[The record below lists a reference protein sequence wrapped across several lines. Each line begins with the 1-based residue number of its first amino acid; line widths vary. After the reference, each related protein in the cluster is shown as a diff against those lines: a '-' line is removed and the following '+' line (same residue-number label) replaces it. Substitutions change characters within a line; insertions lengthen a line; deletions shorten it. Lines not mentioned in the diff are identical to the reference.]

1 MRPAGPNGL
10 KCSKMLTE
18 TVTVC
23 SRNSD
28 LMTALRASCPEVRFT
43 DDPDESACVVILD
56 DDSARGV
63 RVAAD
68 STVRIILTAGR
79 DSGAGQSPGELHVDR
94 AEFLS
99 SPGAILRAA
108 ISWAQAA
115 GRAAGLENEL
125 EYLGQFQELT
135 TMTNAA
141 KVWEKITLTILGL
154 LQLSRGTLLL
164 HDPELERFAAT
175 FSNDQDF
182 AESGDFLPG
191 VPAPLLQSAIGS
203 AEGFALEKPASGEG
217 LMVMPLQVGDD
228 LIGVVRIPLAPDDMV
243 TPRMTS
249 AVSKYLAMVGRVL
262 GNIYNLTRSRD
273 LALRDDLTKAF
284 NRRFFE
290 SYLDEEIERARRYGT
305 IVSIIFL
312 DLDDLKSVN
321 LSYGHLIGS
330 RTLQEVAKRVL
341 GAVRGIDKVVRFG
354 GDEFC
359 IILPQTDH
367 HQAVA
372 VAARVRKA
380 INAAPFHLESDV
392 EVTVTGSFGIAS
404 FPTHALNKDDLI
416 RQADAAMYQVKSTTK
431 NAVGIAASS
440 PDAKAV

>member
-1 MRPAGPNGL
+1 
-10 KCSKMLTE
+10 MLTE

-23 SRNSD
+23 SRDGD
-28 LMTALRASCPEVRFT
+28 LMIALRASCPEVRFT
-43 DDPDESACVVILD
+43 DDPAEPACVVILD
-56 DDSARGV
+56 DDSAQGI

-68 STVRIILTAGR
+68 SSVRIILTAGR
-79 DSGAGQSPGELHVDR
+79 DDSPLVGSEGELHVARD
-94 AEFLS
+94 EFLS
-99 SPGAILRAA
+99 SPRAVLRAA
-108 ISWAQAA
+108 MAWSEAA
-115 GRAAGLENEL
+115 SRAAGLESEL

-135 TMTNAA
+135 KMTNAA
-141 KVWEKITLTILGL
+141 MVWEKITLTILSL
-154 LQLSRGTLLL
+154 LNLPHGTLLL

-175 FSNDQDF
+175 FSNDLNF
-182 AESGDFLPG
+182 TESGDFLPG
-191 VPAPLLQSAIGS
+191 VPGPLLQSAMG
-203 AEGFALEKPASGEG
+203 APEGFALEKTPSQAG

-228 LIGVVRIPLAPDDMV
+228 LVGVVRIPLAPDDMV
-243 TPRMTS
+243 TPRMS
-249 AVSKYLAMVGRVL
+249 RAVSKYLAMVARVL

-321 LSYGHLIGS
+321 KRHGHLVGS

-380 INAAPFHLESDV
+380 INASPFHLESDV

-416 RQADAAMYQVKSTTK
+416 RQADTAMYQIKSTTK
-431 NAVGIAASS
+431 NAVGIAVLSA
-440 PDAKAV
+440 DAKAV

>member
-1 MRPAGPNGL
+1 
-10 KCSKMLTE
+10 MLTE

-23 SRNSD
+23 SRDGD
-28 LMTALRASCPEVRFT
+28 LLTALRASVPEVRFT
-43 DDPDESACVVILD
+43 DDAAEPACVVILD
-56 DDSARGV
+56 DDSALGI

-68 STVRIILTAGR
+68 SCVRIILTP
-79 DSGAGQSPGELHVDR
+79 PGEASVAESSAGEIHVDR
-94 AEFLS
+94 GEFLA
-99 SPGAILRAA
+99 SPRAVLRAA
-108 ISWAQAA
+108 MQWSEAA
-115 GRAAGLENEL
+115 GRAAGLESEL

-135 TMTNAA
+135 KMTNAA
-141 KVWEKITLTILGL
+141 MVWEKITLTILGL
-154 LQLSRGTLLL
+154 LNLSHGTLLL

-175 FSNDQDF
+175 FSNDLDF
-182 AESGDFLPG
+182 AENGDFLPG

-203 AEGFALEKPASGEG
+203 PEGFALEKAPSEPG

-228 LIGVVRIPLAPDDMV
+228 LVGVVRIPLTADDMV
-243 TPRMTS
+243 TPRMS
-249 AVSKYLAMVGRVL
+249 RAVSKYLAMVARVL

-321 LSYGHLIGS
+321 KRHGHLIGS

-380 INAAPFHLESDV
+380 INASPFHLESDV

-431 NAVGIAASS
+431 NAVGIAAAS